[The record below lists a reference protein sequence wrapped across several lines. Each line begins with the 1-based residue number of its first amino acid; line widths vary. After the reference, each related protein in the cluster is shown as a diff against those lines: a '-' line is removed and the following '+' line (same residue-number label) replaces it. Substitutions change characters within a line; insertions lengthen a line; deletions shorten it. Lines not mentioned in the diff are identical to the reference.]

1 MKLSVIIVSY
11 NVKYYLAQ
19 CLRSV
24 EKAIGVLE
32 CGQQGDASGDTAEII
47 VVDNHSQDGTV
58 EYLEQCF
65 PVSRYPNLRVVA
77 CTHNNGFARANNLA
91 IRKSESDL
99 VLLLNPDTIIG
110 EHVLKDAVGFMRTH
124 SDAGALGVR
133 MLGANGKPARESR
146 RGLPSP
152 MVAFYKMVGLCA
164 RFPKSH
170 RFGHYYM
177 SALPWD
183 KPGRIEVV
191 SGAFCLLRK
200 KTIDE
205 VGYLD
210 EDFFMYGEDIDLSY
224 RILKGGYHN
233 YYLPSTILHYKG
245 ESTQKSSFR
254 YVHVFYEA
262 MLIFFRKHYSGMSW
276 LISLPIKAAIYAK
289 ATLALFQMQID
300 RARKSL
306 GFITYEW
313 QTPNYVFVGSKEMQ
327 EKCGDLVRRKGLL
340 AEFVALDKNELTAS
354 FLEKITDSKKLQIV
368 VFDVSEFDYEQ
379 ILEVF
384 AVAPSPLRKM
394 GFYHQDSGMLI
405 TDAEVIK

>member
-1 MKLSVIIVSY
+1 MKLSVVIVNY
-11 NVKYYLAQ
+11 NVKNYVEQ
-19 CLRSV
+19 CLLSLH
-24 EKAIGVLE
+24 KALEGIEAEVLL
-32 CGQQGDASGDTAEII
+32 
-47 VVDNHSQDGTV
+47 VDNHSVDGSV
-58 EYLEQCF
+58 EYLREHF
-65 PVSRYPNLRVVA
+65 DWVRIVASRHNL
-77 CTHNNGFARANNLA
+77 GFARANNLA
-91 IRKSESDL
+91 IRMSHGEY
-99 VLLLNPDTIIG
+99 VLLLNPDTIVAEPTLREALAWMDG
-110 EHVLKDAVGFMRTH
+110 H
-124 SDAGALGVR
+124 AGTGSLGVR
-133 MLGANGKPARESR
+133 MLNACGESARESR
-146 RGLPSP
+146 RGVPTP
-152 MVAFYKMVGLCA
+152 MVAFWKMIGLCERMPA
-164 RFPKSH
+164 HH

-177 SALPWD
+177 GYLDWNTPAA
-183 KPGRIEVV
+183 IEVV
-191 SGAFCLLRK
+191 SGAFCMLRREALDK
-200 KTIDE
+200 
-205 VGYLD
+205 VGLLD

-224 RILKGGYHN
+224 RVLKGGYRN
-233 YYLPSTILHYKG
+233 YYLPSLILHYKG

-340 AEFVALDKNELTAS
+340 AEFVALGKNELTAS

-384 AVAPSPLRKM
+384 AVAPSPLRKI

-405 TDAEVIK
+405 TDTEVIK

>member
-1 MKLSVIIVSY
+1 MKLSVVIVNY
-11 NVKYYLAQ
+11 NVKNYVEQ
-19 CLRSV
+19 CLLSLH
-24 EKAIGVLE
+24 KALEGIEAEVLL
-32 CGQQGDASGDTAEII
+32 
-47 VVDNHSQDGTV
+47 VDNHSVDGSV
-58 EYLEQCF
+58 EYLREHF
-65 PVSRYPNLRVVA
+65 DWVRIVASRHNL
-77 CTHNNGFARANNLA
+77 GFARANNLA
-91 IRKSESDL
+91 IRMSHGEY
-99 VLLLNPDTIIG
+99 VLLLNPDTIVAEPTLREALAWMDG
-110 EHVLKDAVGFMRTH
+110 HADTG
-124 SDAGALGVR
+124 SLGVR
-133 MLGANGKPARESR
+133 MLNACGESARESR
-146 RGLPSP
+146 RGVPTP
-152 MVAFYKMVGLCA
+152 MVAFWKMIGLCERMPA
-164 RFPKSH
+164 HH

-177 SALPWD
+177 GYLDWNTPAA
-183 KPGRIEVV
+183 IEVV
-191 SGAFCLLRK
+191 SGAFCMLRREALDK
-200 KTIDE
+200 
-205 VGYLD
+205 VGLLD

-224 RILKGGYHN
+224 RVLKGGYRN
-233 YYLPSTILHYKG
+233 YYLPSLILHYKG

-327 EKCGDLVRRKGLL
+327 EKCRDLVRRKGLL
-340 AEFVALDKNELTAS
+340 AEFVALGKNELTAS

-384 AVAPSPLRKM
+384 AVVPSPLRKI

-405 TDAEVIK
+405 TDTEVIK